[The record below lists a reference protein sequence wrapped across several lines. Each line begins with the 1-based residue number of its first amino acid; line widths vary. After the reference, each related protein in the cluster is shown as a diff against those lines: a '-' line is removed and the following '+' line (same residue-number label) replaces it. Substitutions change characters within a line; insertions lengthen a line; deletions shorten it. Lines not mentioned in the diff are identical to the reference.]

1 VGQAPSRLSNS
12 RASRM
17 SLQGFSRTA
26 IFAAI
31 CRAAH
36 QIFDED
42 PKILQDPI
50 ALKCIDDAAQMALSN
65 KDPTLMAMVTPAQRA
80 HFCLRSRIVEDCLE
94 RAVANGVNQY
104 VVLGAGLD
112 SFAYR
117 QPDWARTI
125 KIVEVDHPRTQEFK
139 IELIRA
145 KALGPPENVVYLPV
159 DFASETVIGRLTQA
173 SINVARPIFVSWLG
187 VTQYLVPDAV
197 SDVLRALASWPGGCG
212 LLVTYML
219 ADWSDFD
226 PPTVERYKRQ
236 RDRAASLGE
245 PWINGYSEATMA
257 AGLRSAGFAFQ
268 KSFAVSD
275 IQSLY
280 FARRTDGLRAEGG
293 PSRLMGA
300 HTSWD
305 GEQWFNLGSP

>member
-1 VGQAPSRLSNS
+1 
-12 RASRM
+12 M
-17 SLQGFSRTA
+17 SLHGFSHTA
-26 IFAAI
+26 IIAAI

-36 QIFDED
+36 QICDDD
-42 PKILQDPI
+42 PKILHDPI
-50 ALKCIDDAAQMALSN
+50 ALKCIDDAAQMALSTR
-65 KDPTLMAMVTPAQRA
+65 DPTLMAMVTPAQRV
-80 HFCLRSRIVEDCLE
+80 HFCLRSRIAEDCLQ
-94 RAVANGVNQY
+94 RAVTRGVDQY

-117 QPDWARTI
+117 QPDWVRTV

-139 IELIRA
+139 IELIKA
-145 KALGPPENVVYLPV
+145 KALGPPDNVIYLPV
-159 DFASETVIGRLTQA
+159 DFTSENLTGRLTQA

-212 LLVTYML
+212 LLVSYML
-219 ADWSDFD
+219 ADWSEFE
-226 PPTVERYKRQ
+226 PQTVERYRRQ

-245 PWINGYSEATMA
+245 PWVSGYSETSMA
-257 AGLRSAGFAFQ
+257 AILRSAGFTFQ

-280 FARRTDGLRAEGG
+280 FAGRTDGLRAEGG

-300 HTSWD
+300 HTSLD
-305 GEQWFNLGSP
+305 GEPWFHLQSR

>member
-1 VGQAPSRLSNS
+1 
-12 RASRM
+12 M
-17 SLQGFSRTA
+17 SLHGFSRTA

-36 QIFDED
+36 QICDDD
-42 PKILQDPI
+42 PKILHDPI
-50 ALKCIDDAAQMALSN
+50 ALKCIDDAAQSALSN
-65 KDPTLMAMVTPAQRA
+65 RDPTLMAMVTPAQRS
-80 HFCLRSRIVEDCLE
+80 HFCLRSRIAEDCLQ
-94 RAVANGVNQY
+94 RAVARGVDQY

-117 QPDWARTI
+117 QPDWARTV
-125 KIVEVDHPRTQEFK
+125 KIVEIDHPRTQEFK
-139 IELIRA
+139 IELIKA

-159 DFASETVIGRLTQA
+159 DLSCEKLTDRLTQA
-173 SINVARPIFVSWLG
+173 SDVARPLFVSWLG
-187 VTQYLVPDAV
+187 VTQYLVSDAV
-197 SDVLRALASWPGGCG
+197 ADVLRALASWPGGCG

-219 ADWSDFD
+219 ADWSDFE
-226 PPTVERYKRQ
+226 PQTIERYKRQ
-236 RDRAASLGE
+236 RDRATSFGE
-245 PWINGYSEATMA
+245 PWISGYSEATMA
-257 AGLRSAGFAFQ
+257 ASLRAAGFAFQ

-305 GEQWFNLGSP
+305 GEPWFDLKSR